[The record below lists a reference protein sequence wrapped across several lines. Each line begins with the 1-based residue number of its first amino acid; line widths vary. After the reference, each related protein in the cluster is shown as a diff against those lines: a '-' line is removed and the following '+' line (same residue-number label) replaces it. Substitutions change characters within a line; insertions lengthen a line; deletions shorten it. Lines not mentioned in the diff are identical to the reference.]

1 MSRVSTNYKY
11 ENKMVSKSY
20 KLKEYDSLK
29 FFCFLKFIFL
39 KTTHFYAI
47 NIAKK

>member
-1 MSRVSTNYKY
+1 
-11 ENKMVSKSY
+11 MVSKSY

-47 NIAKK
+47 NIAKKWINRPLLFPSII